1 MVQCNIG
8 SDILNPSHQY
18 TVLADLLYFCTGCL
32 LHLLKGWIYRPRPH
46 GLGLFFVRL

>member
-8 SDILNPSHQY
+8 SDILYPSHQY

-32 LHLLKGWIYRPRPH
+32 LHLLKGWIYRPRPY